1 MGIKGLSAF
10 LRKQYPELFRTVH
23 ISEYH
28 HKKVAID
35 TSLFMCQYKANYGEE
50 GWLSAFIKLVSV
62 LRENEVHCVFI
73 YDNGAPPEKDAEKK
87 DRSEAREKSEERV
100 SRLEEAI
107 EKFHATGEVDEI
119 LFSFQEKRGITSK
132 PLLSRPGSGRTVNI
146 SAIEYAVKK
155 MRKQLFHISQKD
167 YELTRTLFHILDI
180 PYFFSPLEAETMCA
194 DLCIQGKVDS
204 ILTEDTDVLAYGS
217 PEFVSKLNVSDGT
230 CIRVN
235 YQEVLEKIGLE
246 SDSFLDFC
254 IMCGTD
260 YNKNINLIGPVK
272 ALKLLSLYKD
282 IETIHKK
289 CKVDISV
296 LNHIR
301 VRELFRG
308 YIKNTVRVPYCGSPN
323 FSELEVFVA
332 KRNIR
337 TNIDSLRRSFVK
349 ADIVFEDDIVIVE
362 EEEDTDR
369 VKDILVEGS
378 DENEVE

>member
-10 LRKQYPELFRTVH
+10 LRKQYPELFETIH

-35 TSLFMCQYKANYGEE
+35 TSLFMCQFKANYGEE

-87 DRSEAREKSEERV
+87 ERSMARDKMEERV
-100 SRLEEAI
+100 SRLEDSI
-107 EKFHATGEVDEI
+107 DKFHATGEVEEI
-119 LFSFQEKRGITSK
+119 LFTFQDKRGIVSK
-132 PLLSRPGSGRTVNI
+132 SLLSRQGSGKTINI

-155 MRKQLFHISQKD
+155 MRKQMFHISQKD
-167 YELTRTLFHILDI
+167 YELTKNLFDILDI
-180 PYFFSPLEAETMCA
+180 PYFNSVLEAETMCA

-204 ILTEDTDVLAYGS
+204 ILTEDTDVLAYAS
-217 PEFVSKLNVSDGT
+217 PEFVSKLNVTDGT
-230 CIRVN
+230 CIRVK
-235 YQEVLEKIGLE
+235 YPEVLRRIGLE
-246 SDSFLDFC
+246 SEAFLDFC

-272 ALKLLSLYKD
+272 ALKMLSLYKD
-282 IETIHKK
+282 IEKISEK
-289 CKVDISV
+289 CKIDISV

-308 YIKNTVRVPYCGSPN
+308 YAKSVVRVPYCGSPN
-323 FSELEVFVA
+323 FTELELFVT

-349 ADIVFEDDIVIVE
+349 ADIIFEDDIVI
-362 EEEDTDR
+362 EDD
-369 VKDILVEGS
+369 
-378 DENEVE
+378 